1 MSNSR
6 RKIESEPLITIVK
19 RASRLEE
26 ILRPMVQG
34 TSPPSRRETEI
45 LAPTKMSVVMGDA
58 RVAGNDLTESAQ
70 PTWEAAAF
78 PAQRHKRSA
87 LLAVM

>member
-1 MSNSR
+1 
-6 RKIESEPLITIVK
+6 
-19 RASRLEE
+19 
-26 ILRPMVQG
+26 
-34 TSPPSRRETEI
+34 
-45 LAPTKMSVVMGDA
+45 MSVVMGDA

-87 LLAVM
+87 LLAVMWGPKDGGEGSEALRV